1 MLNKFNLLNLTLFLG
16 NIQLH
21 HCHYKLGKIH
31 KLVFQKL
38 RAQVVTFLYLSFNA
52 SNSDNFLTV
61 SLSSIDPQVTF
72 TKKPQ
77 LEIKF
82 SREKEGYLI
91 RVGKNL
97 SFFKKKKPSDVYWVL
112 LFFLGFYWFFF
123 FTFLGFSI

>member
-1 MLNKFNLLNLTLFLG
+1 MLNKFNLLNLILFLG

-38 RAQVVTFLYLSFNA
+38 RAQIVTFLYLSFNA
-52 SNSDNFLTV
+52 SNSDNFLYCF
-61 SLSSIDPQVTF
+61 SSIVTF